1 MKFWMTVVALLC
13 IVLPVEAKKIK
24 TPKSSNAS
32 GYKAHKA
39 PKAKAHKASGS
50 QKNKYKNRVN

>member
-24 TPKSSNAS
+24 TPKSANAS
-32 GYKAHKA
+32 GYKTRKA
-39 PKAKAHKASGS
+39 PKAKARKASRS
-50 QKNKYKNRVN
+50 QKNRFKNRVN